1 MSFLLLGED
10 EIRQTV
16 SLNDAIEAV
25 EKVFVASAEGRM
37 NLPAAFTMSLPDV
50 HGSVQVRG
58 TYLEEAPYYVVKV
71 GNNFQDNPT
80 INLPMQSEMTMI
92 FDAATGFPAAMLY
105 DYGYLTRVRAGATGA
120 VAAKYLANSELK
132 RIAIIGSG
140 KQAYMQLKMLKLV
153 RNINSVV
160 VWGRSPMNVD
170 TYARRLIEEHDFN
183 IEIAVS
189 VEEAVS
195 EADLVITTT
204 ASEQPL
210 VKPEWLK
217 PGVHINAVGSNSP
230 TKQELYPTVLELADV
245 IVTDKLIQSIMMG
258 EIYHALDK
266 SIITEENVQGE
277 LGDLIIG
284 KFAGRTNPDQITVA
298 DLTGRTMQD
307 FALSVLALEK
317 ALFLGLGRRIQ

>member
-16 SLNDAIEAV
+16 SLTDAIEAV
-25 EKVFVASAEGRM
+25 EKVFIASAEGRM
-37 NLPAAFTMSLPDV
+37 NLPAAFALGLPDV
-50 HGSVQVRG
+50 NGSVQVRG
-58 TYLEEAPYYVVKV
+58 TYLEEAPYYVIKV
-71 GNNFQDNPT
+71 ENSFQDNPT
-80 INLPMQSEMTMI
+80 INLPVQSEMTMV

-105 DYGYLTRVRAGATGA
+105 DHGYLTRIRAGATGA
-120 VAAKYLANSELK
+120 IAAKYLANPELK
-132 RIAIIGSG
+132 RVAIIGSG

-153 RNINSVV
+153 RDVKNVV

-170 TYARRLIEEHDFN
+170 TYARRLIEEYDFN
-183 IEIAVS
+183 IEIALS
-189 VEEAVS
+189 VQEAVHN
-195 EADLVITTT
+195 ADLIITTT
-204 ASEQPL
+204 ASERPL
-210 VKPEWLK
+210 VKAEWLK

-230 TKQELYPTVLELADV
+230 TKQELYPAVLDLADV
-245 IVTDKLIQSIMMG
+245 VVTDKLIQSIMMG

-266 SIITEENVQGE
+266 CIITEENVQGE

-284 KFAGRTNPDQITVA
+284 KITGRTAPNQITVA

-307 FALSVLALEK
+307 FALAVLALEK